1 MKYNRILLVVTL
13 ILHSSLFTLHS
24 QNHIDLTGSWQF
36 QVDRENVGTEQK
48 WYDRDLLDN
57 IMLPG
62 SMPEQGKGDPT
73 SIHTRWV
80 GSLYDSSFYFNP
92 YMKPYRVEGQMK
104 FPFFLTPDKHYVGA
118 AWYRRSIYV
127 PQSWEGQRIVLFLE
141 RPHIET
147 TVYVNGVKAGHQTS
161 LSVPHEFDVTEQI
174 IPGQRNIIAL
184 RVYNG
189 IDGVGVGQDSH
200 SVTDRTQ
207 GDWNGVVGRME
218 LRTTPSH
225 VWIKRVRVFPNVE
238 KKEVVVEVQMENRLT
253 FVNRRPI
260 VGISIQSYNKEQ
272 PLVEDEAWF
281 EGACVWE
288 GESVR

>member
-174 IPGQRNIIAL
+174 IPGHLLQI
-184 RVYNG
+184 
-189 IDGVGVGQDSH
+189 
-200 SVTDRTQ
+200 
-207 GDWNGVVGRME
+207 
-218 LRTTPSH
+218 
-225 VWIKRVRVFPNVE
+225 
-238 KKEVVVEVQMENRLT
+238 
-253 FVNRRPI
+253 
-260 VGISIQSYNKEQ
+260 
-272 PLVEDEAWF
+272 
-281 EGACVWE
+281 
-288 GESVR
+288 